1 MSLSE
6 NIKQARER
14 AGLSKSDLAKA
25 LNISVNYVYQIEGGQ
40 KRPPIKLVAD
50 ISDVVDEKISVL
62 MRDDEIVQRLRAELL
77 EEVSASDIEV
87 VTRFANSR

>member
-50 ISDVVDEKISVL
+50 ISDVVGEKISVL
-62 MRDDEIVQRLRAELL
+62 LRDDEIVQRLRAELL
-77 EEVSASDIEV
+77 EEVSSSDIDAI
-87 VTRFANSR
+87 RSYANSR

>member
-6 NIKQARER
+6 NIKAARER

-25 LNISVNYVYQIEGGQ
+25 LNISINYVYQIEGGQ

-62 MRDDEIVQRLRAELL
+62 LRDDEIVQRLRAELL
-77 EEVSASDIEV
+77 EEVSANHLKAV
-87 VTRFANSR
+87 AKYANSH